1 MGKQVKGRK
10 NILNKG
16 LKCSTNRLFGEELK
30 KKNIFAGIECWFLEI
45 IEDGLG

>member
-16 LKCSTNRLFGEELK
+16 LKCSTSRLFRGELK
-30 KKNIFAGIECWFLEI
+30 KIFAGIECWFLEI
-45 IEDGLG
+45 IEDELG